1 VRPRQ
6 KIKEQAIAI
15 AAFVGLG
22 AIGFPQ
28 PARSAARPPSV
39 ELAITLPSGTATR
52 VIVPDGEGATIRL
65 PNRTAYGFVPKIRG
79 EDKSAVVV
87 VGIWAVDETPNR
99 HLGEVEA
106 VPGGPTV
113 TSDTAP
119 PFSLRV
125 IRLIKRK

>member
-1 VRPRQ
+1 M
-6 KIKEQAIAI
+6 
-15 AAFVGLG
+15 
-22 AIGFPQ
+22 GFPQ
-28 PARSAARPPSV
+28 PAHSAARAPSI

-52 VIVPDGEGATIRL
+52 VIVPDGEGATIRF

-99 HLGEVEA
+99 RLGEVEA

-119 PFSLRV
+119 PFTLRV
-125 IRLIKRK
+125 LRLIKRK